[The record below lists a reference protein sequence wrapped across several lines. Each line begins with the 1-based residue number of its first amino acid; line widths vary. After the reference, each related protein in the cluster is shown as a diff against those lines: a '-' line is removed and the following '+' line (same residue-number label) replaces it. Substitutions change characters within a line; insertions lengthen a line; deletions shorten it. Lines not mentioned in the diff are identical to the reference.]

1 MCNYNYNTVIFLAT
15 TIICSLFT
23 LNSHQNV
30 NRHMTKNLKN
40 LPQVWLSQVSRKM
53 DEILFF
59 QLRKSLVFRKTIIF
73 KSFLSSTIYAMTPF
87 LSSVISDCVRIERFK
102 REFFQSTN
110 RPIGL
115 TLCCT
120 QFRSLRAKVLCVFY
134 LHDNTA
140 LTFKWYGNTWNNSF
154 YSQRIWIGD
163 NIELAE

>member
-1 MCNYNYNTVIFLAT
+1 MNSCNTVIFLAT
-15 TIICSLFT
+15 TIICSLST

-30 NRHMTKNLKN
+30 FRRTTKNQKN
-40 LPQVWLSQVSRKM
+40 LPQVWLSQVSGKL

-59 QLRKSLVFRKTIIF
+59 PLRKSLVFWKTIIF
-73 KSFLSSTIYAMTPF
+73 KSFFSSSIYAMTPF
-87 LSSVISDCVRIERFK
+87 FSSVISDCVRTERFK

-115 TLCCT
+115 TQCCS
-120 QFRSLRAKVLCVFY
+120 QFRSLGAKALCVFY

-154 YSQRIWIGD
+154 YSQRIWIGY
-163 NIELAE
+163 NIEWAE